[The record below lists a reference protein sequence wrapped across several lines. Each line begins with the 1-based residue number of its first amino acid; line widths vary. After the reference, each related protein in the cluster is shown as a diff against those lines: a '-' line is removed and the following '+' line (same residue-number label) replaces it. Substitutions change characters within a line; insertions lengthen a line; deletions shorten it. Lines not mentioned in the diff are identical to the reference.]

1 MEQPQKHR
9 VLLAGPTILYFPIYL
24 AWMLSS
30 ELAQSQIQFWT
41 PPDNPTAGNTS
52 DDLMK
57 EFLNQNGKNDIL
69 LCVGDLLRA
78 FQFLKDEGRENEW
91 TPSLLCST
99 FINKLPMVAYKIV
112 DGSNS
117 TLKPTFMCHKSPF
130 TSFEVAD
137 FISDRGTSATIFGE
151 VAVGYERIYVNS
163 VYKEIQN
170 SRSATR
176 PRRSIYLIA
185 PQTFIPGSFDIPVEE
200 DQVITKK
207 IDEMTRYRKFL
218 LTSIMMGN
226 SPNEHLRKYFLD
238 KIHEAIE
245 LTIKDPQAAANE
257 FRQHV
262 GRLNKFGHMRVRE
275 LTEVITA
282 LSENYKM
289 ESAITKSV
297 LNGLTAAA
305 YMRYNVKCSH
315 RLGAACQSCGDV
327 SEARKP
333 FAEAL

>member
-1 MEQPQKHR
+1 MSQPQKHR
-9 VLLAGPTILYFPIYL
+9 ILLAGPTILYFPIYL

-30 ELAQSQIQFWT
+30 ELAQSQIQFWI
-41 PPDNPTAGNTS
+41 PPDNITTNATS

-57 EFLNQNGKNDIL
+57 EYLDANGKNDIL

-91 TPSLLCST
+91 TSSILRST
-99 FINKLPMVAYKIV
+99 FINTLPMVAYKIV
-112 DGSNS
+112 DGSS
-117 TLKPTFMCHKSPF
+117 SALKPTFMCHRSPF

-137 FISDRGTSATIFGE
+137 FISDRGQSASIFGE

-163 VYKEIQN
+163 VYREVQKYRS
-170 SRSATR
+170 SRTSQ
-176 PRRSIYLIA
+176 RSIYLIA

-200 DQVITKK
+200 DRVISQK
-207 IDEMTRYRKFL
+207 IKDMTRYRKFL
-218 LTSIMMGN
+218 LTSIMGGN
-226 SPNEHLRKYFLD
+226 SPNEPLRVYFLN
-238 KIHEAIE
+238 KIQEAIE
-245 LTIKDPQAAANE
+245 MTKNDPKAAAKE
-257 FRQHV
+257 FRQNI

-289 ESAITKSV
+289 ETTITTSV

-315 RLGAACQSCGDV
+315 RPGTPCQSCSDV